1 MNIIYRIGVV
11 IGIIAIYSLVTW
23 GLGAIINHN
32 EYDDEG
38 TAVGAWL
45 VGIVLFLI
53 LAIFTLEKFGLWM
66 V

>member
-1 MNIIYRIGVV
+1 MNTIYKIGVV

-23 GLGAIINHN
+23 GLGAIITSDLHDS
-32 EYDDEG
+32 EA
-38 TAVGAWL
+38 TAIVAW
-45 VGIVLFLI
+45 VHGMVAFVL